1 MSNAGGKIRIHRRG
15 AEKSAPSFVFMTHL
29 RPGALITG
37 GCLVV
42 LASGTLVFFA
52 LRDADRRPTL
62 PTPPGVTVP
71 AGLRYVGGDEFNS
84 PGESAPDATRW
95 KTSANLVGD
104 KREAWVSGGLLSLSP
119 NQSCGNNAADVTY
132 REPFAGHR
140 RIRIEMRLRMPCVP
154 ALLRRMNADKT
165 PNRGFL
171 PGGVALSP
179 QNTSAHYCI
188 PLVSIEYMN
197 SATPEDGKKRL
208 KEYAAAAPMAN
219 AATDG
224 HYDGNFHDYA
234 FEWQGESM
242 HVFRDGVEIPN
253 AMSGRNLRL
262 PVLSEAWRRR
272 LGFLPQP
279 VLDQLDDW
287 RRPALTQ
294 PHRIEIT
301 CADVPPI
308 PQDDRLRLEVDYV
321 RIFQAD

>member
-1 MSNAGGKIRIHRRG
+1 
-15 AEKSAPSFVFMTHL
+15 MTHL
-29 RPGALITG
+29 RPGALIAG

-42 LASGTLVFFA
+42 LASGTLAFFA

-71 AGLRYVGGDEFNS
+71 AGLRYVGGDELNS

-104 KREAWVSGGLLSLSP
+104 KREAWVSGGCLTLSP
-119 NQSCGNNAADVTY
+119 NQSSGSNAAAVTY

-140 RIRIEMRLRMPCVP
+140 RVRIEMRLRMPCVP

-165 PNRGFL
+165 PNRGWGL
-171 PGGVALSP
+171 GNLALRP
-179 QNTSAHYCI
+179 QNPHGHYGI
-188 PLVSIEYMN
+188 PLVSIMYTN

-208 KEYAAAAPMAN
+208 EERAALAPMAN

-224 HYDGNFHDYA
+224 HYDGHFHDYA

-242 HVFRDGVEIPN
+242 RVFRDDVEIPN
-253 AMSGRNLRL
+253 AMNDRVLSL

-279 VLDQLDDW
+279 VLNRLDEW
-287 RRPALTQ
+287 RRPALPQ
-294 PHRIEIT
+294 PHRLEIT